1 MGDAAGTSVI
11 RLHRRRS
18 FYRDFLRA
26 YRVRIDGNPVAKI
39 AAGATMDFP
48 VPSGEHRVR
57 LTIDQ
62 FWGSREVM
70 LQVREGELVEVTC
83 RPGVPWLWVL
93 FPLTSVFGMMLVLN
107 HMLWCG
113 LVALPLCPVFAL
125 LLVRHR
131 YIRLDGPTSYEPS
144 LSTGMLPR
152 SAV

>member
-18 FYRDFLRA
+18 FYRDCLRA

-62 FWGSREVM
+62 FCSSREVM
-70 LQVREGELVEVTC
+70 LQVREGELVEFTC

-93 FPLTSVFGMMLVLN
+93 FPLLFSSFATTLLSN
-107 HMLWCG
+107 HL
-113 LVALPLCPVFAL
+113 LFSALSP
-125 LLVRHR
+125 
-131 YIRLDGPTSYEPS
+131 
-144 LSTGMLPR
+144 
-152 SAV
+152 